1 MHPDIDEA
9 LRYLGVRAD
18 ADGSLHRQMDALADE
33 LARSC
38 PPRWV
43 WTAVPLAFEGGEPLT
58 GGLRLPGRTA
68 ARMLGDCCQAVLLCC
83 TLGASFDA
91 WIRREQARDM
101 ARAAM
106 LDALGSAF
114 VERGCNAAEEEIRA
128 RFPALHLTDRFSPGY
143 GDLPLTLQGQLL
155 AATNAARR
163 LGVTCTD
170 TCLLLPQK
178 TVTAVIGL
186 AEEPQAARV
195 RGCAFC
201 SMNKTCPLRKTGRFC
216 QDD

>member
-9 LRYLGVRAD
+9 LRYLGVGAD
-18 ADGSLHRQMDALADE
+18 PDGLLHRQMALLADDLE
-33 LARSC
+33 VRC

-43 WTAVPLAFEGGEPLT
+43 WTVQPLTFEGTLPAAGDLP
-58 GGLRLPGRTA
+58 LPGASA
-68 ARMLGDCCQAVLLCC
+68 ARMLQDCRQAVLLCC

-91 WIRREQARDM
+91 WLRREQARDM
-101 ARAAM
+101 SRAAM
-106 LDALGSAF
+106 LDALGSSF
-114 VERGCNAAEEEIRA
+114 TECGCDAAEGEIRA

-143 GDLPLTLQGQLL
+143 GDLPLTLQRELL
-155 AATNAARR
+155 ARTDAARR

-170 TCLLLPQK
+170 SCLLLPQK

-186 AEEPQAARV
+186 AERPQAARI

-201 SMNKTCPLRKTGRFC
+201 SLRESCRLRKAGRGC
-216 QDD
+216 TDN